1 MFDYTGGMR
10 GVEVVEQ
17 EAKSVI
23 NAVVGM
29 PWVSWSINPYRGCYH
44 QCRFCYARR
53 THTYLEEDGTR
64 GWGSRIYVK
73 VNAPAVVRSEVSKR
87 SWKHERVTIG
97 TATDPY
103 QPLEGRYRVTRGIL
117 EALRDYPTP
126 AGIITRSPL
135 VVRDI
140 DVLQQL
146 ARVAGVSVSI
156 SIATLDEPLAREIE
170 PTVALPRQRLRAVR
184 MLAEAGI
191 DVSVAL
197 APVLPG
203 INDSPESLEA
213 VVHSAHEAGANKVWH
228 NTLNL
233 HDVTRNEFF
242 SYLREHRPELIA
254 RYAQLY
260 RGKYAPAEISR
271 TIDKHV
277 DAARSAVKGVSFP
290 RILPHFPNQL
300 SLI

>member
-1 MFDYTGGMR
+1 MR
-10 GVEVVEQ
+10 GVEVIEQ
-17 EAKSVI
+17 QAKSVI

-29 PWVSWSINPYRGCYH
+29 PWFAWSINPYRGCYH

-53 THTYLEEDGTR
+53 SHTYLEEDGTR

-73 VNAPAVVRSEVSKR
+73 VNAAAVVRAEVSKR
-87 SWKHERVTIG
+87 SWKHEHVTIG
-97 TATDPY
+97 TVTDPY
-103 QPLEGRYRVTRGIL
+103 QPLEGRYRITRGIL

-135 VVRDI
+135 IVRDI

-146 ARVAGVSVSI
+146 ARVAGASVSVSM
-156 SIATLDEPLAREIE
+156 ATMDEALAREIE
-170 PTVALPRQRLRAVR
+170 PTVAPPRQRLRAVR

-203 INDSPESLEA
+203 INDSAESLEA
-213 VVHSAHEAGANKVWH
+213 VVHSAHDSGATKVWH

-233 HDVTRNEFF
+233 HEVTRNEFF
-242 SYLREHRPELIA
+242 SYLRERRPELIA

-271 TIDKHV
+271 AIDERVK
-277 DAARSAVKGVSFP
+277 AARAKSTGAPFH
-290 RILPHFPNQL
+290 RILSEMPLQL
-300 SLI
+300 SLV

>member
-1 MFDYTGGMR
+1 MR
-10 GVEVVEQ
+10 GVEVIEQ
-17 EAKSVI
+17 QAKSII
-23 NAVVGM
+23 NPVVGM
-29 PWVSWSINPYRGCYH
+29 PYMSWSINPYRGCYH

-53 THTYLEEDGTR
+53 THTYLEEDGTQ

-73 VNAPAVVRSEVSKR
+73 VNAAAVVRAEVSKR
-87 SWKHERVTIG
+87 SWKHEKVCIG

-126 AGIITRSPL
+126 AAIITRSPL

-146 ARVAGVSVSI
+146 ARVAGASVSI
-156 SIATLDEPLAREIE
+156 SIATLDTELAREIE
-170 PTVALPRQRLRAVR
+170 PTVAPPHQRLRAVT
-184 MLAEAGI
+184 MLAKAGI

-197 APVLPG
+197 APILPG
-203 INDSPESLEA
+203 INDSPESIEGI
-213 VVHSAHEAGANKVWH
+213 VHAAHAAGARNVWH

-233 HDVTRNEFF
+233 HDVTRDEFF
-242 SYLREHRPELIA
+242 SYLREHKPDLIA

-260 RGKYAPAEISR
+260 RGKYAPAEVSR
-271 TIDKHV
+271 QIDERV
-277 DAARSAVKGVSFP
+277 RSARMGALATSFP
-290 RILPHFPNQL
+290 RITTHSAKQL